1 MEEVKVVDEFLGVGK
16 LEEVCKYTSNIEWI
30 LQRSDNN
37 SNISFLMHNVIDEY
51 YTKKLFKKVKKQL
64 DIDVTL
70 SRVYFNGQHYGREGK
85 IHKDGCDLTA
95 LIYISEYK
103 IGWGGFTQVSHPDG
117 RQDIIEPVQGRL
129 VLFDGNHS
137 HKGFSYAYQECP
149 MRINL
154 AYKMNF
160 K

>member
-1 MEEVKVVDEFLGVGK
+1 MEEVKVVDKFLSVGK
-16 LEEVCKYTSNIEWI
+16 LEEVYKYTSNIEWVV
-30 LQRSDNN
+30 QRSDNS

-64 DIDVTL
+64 DIDVKL
-70 SRVYFNGQHYGREGK
+70 ERVYFNGQNCGREGK

-129 VLFDGNHS
+129 VLFNGNHP